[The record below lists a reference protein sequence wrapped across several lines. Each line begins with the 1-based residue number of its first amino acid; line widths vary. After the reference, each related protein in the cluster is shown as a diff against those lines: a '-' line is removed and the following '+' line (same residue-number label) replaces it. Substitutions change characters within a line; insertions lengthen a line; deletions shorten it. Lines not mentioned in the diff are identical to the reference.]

1 MIRKIATIALL
12 VAACGPALAQDENLP
27 AWGKPRADAAAKAIS
42 TEEIMAVT
50 AADAESVKACL
61 AGVLARPVD
70 VDAMEGGY
78 SVMLPGVGRGF
89 ARSIVCAD
97 GKATFGDAVMVNDV
111 IRTDQVAGSALKADR
126 LTVWTPVARAG
137 CAVPVD
143 YGVEMV
149 NFRWF
154 NWDERV
160 TDGGNK
166 RLEIIRNS
174 EGKEVRISTISHFRA
189 GEVLWSPKPDEAASE
204 CAPSGGYQIS
214 KLDVRWST
222 RGTAYGLIADALL
235 GKGSLPL
242 TPQDARSAS
251 APYGITGVLTG
262 STLRDITETS
272 ILRSNKV
279 EFDLQ
284 AAPESAVPWAFLI
297 SKYAK
302 ELIFRQNDD
311 SLLRRVL
318 PLDLSNTLH
327 FTKGTLRVSM
337 PESSGQTAALLPF
350 STALDLSSVNLSST
364 LISADTAISLN
375 GSEPGEL
382 RVTAT
387 IGGVGSINGVA
398 SFRTQMF
405 GKNIIAAAAEGGVDL
420 NGKTG
425 PGLTGLSLRFRDEGL
440 TPAFTSLFKS
450 SPSSFL
456 VRTARSD
463 IEFWRDVS
471 LWLRGVE
478 AGREPALTVRFAS
491 PQVMM
496 DGFWTNAFKGATAT
510 VGE

>member
-1 MIRKIATIALL
+1 MIRRIATIVLFA
-12 VAACGPALAQDENLP
+12 AACGPALAQKSELP
-27 AWGKPRADAAAKAIS
+27 SWGQPRADTPANVVS
-42 TEEIMAVT
+42 TAEIMAVT

-61 AGVLARPVD
+61 AGVLARPLE
-70 VDAMEGGY
+70 VDAMENGY
-78 SVMLPGVGRGF
+78 SVVLPGIGRGF
-89 ARSIVCAD
+89 ARSVVCAD
-97 GKATFGDAVMVNDV
+97 GKATFSDAVMVNDV
-111 IRTDQVAGSALKADR
+111 IRTDQVAGSAMKADR
-126 LTVWTPVARAG
+126 LTVWAPIARAA

-143 YGVEMV
+143 YGIEMV

-154 NWDERV
+154 NWDERL

-189 GEVLWSPKPDEAASE
+189 GEVLWAPKPDAAASE
-204 CAPSGGYQIS
+204 CAPSGNYQIS
-214 KLDVRWST
+214 KLNVRWST
-222 RGTAYGLIADALL
+222 RGTAYGLISETLM
-235 GKGSLPL
+235 GKGTLPL
-242 TPQDARSAS
+242 APQDARSVK
-251 APYGITGVLTG
+251 APYGIAGVLTG
-262 STLRDITETS
+262 AVLRDITETS
-272 ILRSNKV
+272 ILRSGKV
-279 EFDLQ
+279 EFDLE

-302 ELIFRQNDD
+302 ELIFRKNDD

-327 FTKGTLRVSM
+327 FTKGTFKVSM

-364 LISADTAISLN
+364 RISTDTSLTLN
-375 GSEPGEL
+375 GAEPGEL
-382 RVTAT
+382 RVNAT
-387 IGGVGSINGVA
+387 LGGVGSVNGVVG
-398 SFRTQMF
+398 FRTQMF
-405 GKNIIAAAAEGGVDL
+405 GKNIIAAAAEGSVDL

-450 SPSSFL
+450 APSSFL
-456 VRTARSD
+456 VRSANSD
-463 IEFWRDVS
+463 IEFWSDVS

-478 AGREPALTVRFAS
+478 AGQEPALTVRFAS

-510 VGE
+510 MGE